1 MSEQTLMQGHDD
13 LLSSLALVA
22 TGPTGQMPSDR
33 ESAPSVIQSLPQ
45 STTQTR
51 RFLHVGCGHARRER
65 LPLCFQSQDWQEIR
79 LDIDP
84 AANPD
89 ILASMT
95 DMPMVQDASVDAI
108 WSSHNLEHLEGY
120 QVPQALAEFARVLH
134 PAGFALFNLPDLRA
148 IAKHILADNLSRP
161 LYQSEVGVITPHDML
176 FGHQRS
182 LQQGKTY
189 MAHRTGFTATT
200 LGEALLAAGFPEV
213 RVVQGL
219 HWDLWALALMPEA
232 APELLDELAGVM
244 R

>member
-1 MSEQTLMQGHDD
+1 MSKQ
-13 LLSSLALVA
+13 
-22 TGPTGQMPSDR
+22 
-33 ESAPSVIQSLPQ
+33 I
-45 STTQTR
+45 R
-51 RFLHVGCGHARRER
+51 RFLHVGCGSARRER
-65 LPLCFQSQDWQEIR
+65 LPRCFQSADWQEIR

-84 AANPD
+84 DANPD

-95 DMPMVQDASVDAI
+95 DMPQVSDASVDAI
-108 WSSHNLEHLEGY
+108 WSSHNLEHLEGFE
-120 QVPQALAEFARVLH
+120 VPVALAEFMRVLR
-134 PAGFALFNLPDLRA
+134 PTGFALFNLPDLRA

-161 LYQSEVGVITPHDML
+161 LYQSEVGTIAPHDML

-182 LQQGKTY
+182 LQQGKQH

-232 APELLDELAGVM
+232 APDLLEELAGVM
-244 R
+244 Q